1 MTKIIKY
8 KTVKN
13 FKENLNYKDGNI
25 LTIGFFDGVHIG
37 HQKVLKNGKK
47 LSLEKNIPFI
57 VLTFHPHP
65 NEIIFPD
72 RKFTLLTSLENRIKL
87 IMDFGVDVIIVIPF
101 TKEFSLL
108 TKEGFLEEIVK
119 NRINP
124 KDLVIGEDFR
134 FGYKADGN
142 IEFLLEYFKNQD
154 ISVNVIPLLKIDK
167 SIISSTLIRK
177 LIINGEISYANKL
190 LGRNFKVY
198 GSVIKG
204 RGVGSSI
211 GFPTLNIKKLKEIL
225 LPGDGIYLGQV
236 KFDNSK
242 KYCLIN
248 IGKRPTFDGKRRTVE
263 TYILDTE
270 EDEIKKLR
278 ELGLLKLY
286 FIKKLR
292 DEIKFE
298 SVEKL
303 VEQIKRDIKK
313 AREIIKSINF

>member
-1 MTKIIKY
+1 VTKIIEY
-8 KTVKN
+8 KSIKN
-13 FKENLNYKDGNI
+13 FKENSNYKDGNV

-37 HQKVLKNGKK
+37 HQKILKNGKK
-47 LSLEKNIPFI
+47 LSLKKNIPFV

-65 NEIIFPD
+65 DEIIFPD
-72 RKFTLLTSLENRIKL
+72 RKLLLLTSLEDRIKL
-87 IMDFGVDVIIVIPF
+87 IMDFGVDLIIVIPF

-108 TKEGFLEEIVK
+108 NKERFLEEIVK

-124 KDLVIGEDFR
+124 KYLVIGEDFR
-134 FGYKADGN
+134 FGHKADGN
-142 IEFLLEYFKNQD
+142 VEFLLKYFKNQD

-177 LIINGEISYANKL
+177 LIMNGKISYANKL
-190 LGRNFKVY
+190 LGRNFKIY
-198 GSVIKG
+198 GSIIKG

-211 GFPTLNIKKLKEIL
+211 GFPTLNIKTLKEIL
-225 LPGDGIYLGQV
+225 LPGDGVYLGRV
-236 KFDNSK
+236 KFYNSK

-248 IGKRPTFDGKRRTVE
+248 IGKKPTFDGKRRTVE
-263 TYILDTE
+263 TYILNIE
-270 EDEIKKLR
+270 GDEIKKLR
-278 ELGLLKLY
+278 ELGPLTLY

-303 VEQIKRDIKK
+303 IRQIKRDIKK

>member
-1 MTKIIKY
+1 MTKIIEY
-8 KTVKN
+8 KSIKN
-13 FKENLNYKDGNI
+13 FKENSNYKDGNV

-37 HQKVLKNGKK
+37 HQKILKKGKK
-47 LSLEKNIPFI
+47 LSLKKNIPFV

-65 NEIIFPD
+65 DEIIFPD
-72 RKFTLLTSLENRIKL
+72 RKLLLLTSLEDRIKL
-87 IMDFGVDVIIVIPF
+87 IMDFGVDLIIVIPF

-108 TKEGFLEEIVK
+108 NKERFLEEIVK

-124 KDLVIGEDFR
+124 KYLVIGEDFR
-134 FGYKADGN
+134 FGHKADGN
-142 IEFLLEYFKNQD
+142 VEFLLKYFKNQD

-177 LIINGEISYANKL
+177 LIMNGKISYANKL
-190 LGRNFKVY
+190 LGRNFKIY
-198 GSVIKG
+198 GSIIKG

-211 GFPTLNIKKLKEIL
+211 GFPTLNIKTLKEIL
-225 LPGDGIYLGQV
+225 LPGDGVYLGRV
-236 KFDNSK
+236 KFYNSK

-248 IGKRPTFDGKRRTVE
+248 IGKKPTFDGKRRTVE
-263 TYILDTE
+263 TYILNIE
-270 EDEIKKLR
+270 GDEIKKLR
-278 ELGLLKLY
+278 ELGPLTLY

-303 VEQIKRDIKK
+303 IRQIKRDIKK

>member
-1 MTKIIKY
+1 VTKIIEY
-8 KTVKN
+8 KSIKN
-13 FKENLNYKDGNI
+13 FKENSNYKDGNV

-37 HQKVLKNGKK
+37 HQKILKKGKK
-47 LSLEKNIPFI
+47 LSLKKNIPFV

-65 NEIIFPD
+65 DEIIFPD
-72 RKFTLLTSLENRIKL
+72 RKLLLLTSLEDRIKL
-87 IMDFGVDVIIVIPF
+87 IMDFGVDLIIVIPF

-108 TKEGFLEEIVK
+108 NKERFLEEIVK

-124 KDLVIGEDFR
+124 KYLVIGEDFR
-134 FGYKADGN
+134 FGHKADGN
-142 IEFLLEYFKNQD
+142 VEFLLKYFKNQD

-177 LIINGEISYANKL
+177 LIMNGKISYANKL
-190 LGRNFKVY
+190 LGRNFKIY
-198 GSVIKG
+198 GSIIKG

-211 GFPTLNIKKLKEIL
+211 GFPTLNIKTLKEIL
-225 LPGDGIYLGQV
+225 LPGDGVYLGLV
-236 KFDNSK
+236 KFYNSK

-248 IGKRPTFDGKRRTVE
+248 IGKKPTFDGKRRTVE
-263 TYILDTE
+263 TYILNIE
-270 EDEIKKLR
+270 GDEIKKLR
-278 ELGLLKLY
+278 ELGPLTLY

-303 VEQIKRDIKK
+303 IRQIKRDIKK